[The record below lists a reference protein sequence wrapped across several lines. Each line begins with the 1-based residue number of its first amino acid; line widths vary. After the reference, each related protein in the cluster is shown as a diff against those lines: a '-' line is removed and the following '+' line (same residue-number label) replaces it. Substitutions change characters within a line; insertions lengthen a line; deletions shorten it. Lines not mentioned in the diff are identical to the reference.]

1 MRASPV
7 RHQSD
12 FERQLVAALEDRL
25 NTLQHE
31 VVAIR
36 RALKILHAAA
46 RPDSAAAQ
54 TQSLVE
60 ALRQHPNARPSV
72 LALARSATVENVL
85 DELQTLERDGIVAR
99 DGPRWHLIAA

>member
-1 MRASPV
+1 MRTTPG

-12 FERQLVAALEDRL
+12 FEPQLVAALEDRL
-25 NTLQHE
+25 KTLQHE
-31 VVAIR
+31 VAAIR

-46 RPDSAAAQ
+46 QPHSAAPPSPS
-54 TQSLVE
+54 QSLVE

-72 LALARSATVENVL
+72 LALARGAAVETVV

-99 DGPRWHLIAA
+99 DGPRWHAT